1 MSRLQRLVANVKH
14 YLGML
19 NMANTITIADLADEL
34 RRRRE
39 KDKLSLRDLQEA
51 TGVSAATL
59 SRIERGRTPDLAVV
73 EKLAEWLGL
82 SIQAGGKPS
91 KTGLSDEDLK
101 RTIEVHLR
109 ANKKLPSQVARS
121 IANSFDVVMRVE
133 MERAKKKD

>member
-1 MSRLQRLVANVKH
+1 VKH
-14 YLGML
+14 ELGIS
-19 NMANTITIADLADEL
+19 NVPDTITIADLAEEL

-39 KDKLSLRDLQEA
+39 RDKLSLREVQDV

-59 SRIERGRTPDLAVV
+59 SRIERGRTPDLAVID
-73 EKLAEWLGL
+73 KLAKWLGL

-91 KTGLSDEDLK
+91 KTGASDEDFK

-109 ANKKLPSQVARS
+109 ANKKLSSHVARS

-133 MERAKKKD
+133 MERAAKKKA